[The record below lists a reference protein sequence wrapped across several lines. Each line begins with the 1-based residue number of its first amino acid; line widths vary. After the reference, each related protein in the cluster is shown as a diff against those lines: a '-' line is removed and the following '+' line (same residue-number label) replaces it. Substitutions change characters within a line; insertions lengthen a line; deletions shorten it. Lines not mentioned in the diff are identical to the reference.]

1 MKRLLTQLTNEM
13 KQKYSLGQIDGKQE
27 DTKEDHLE
35 KQGKYQNQITHF

>member
-1 MKRLLTQLTNEM
+1 M

-35 KQGKYQNQITHF
+35 KQGKYHIQITYFQASNIFVLK